1 MLSNT
6 LNPTKNTFLDLAEKN
21 YENLVEA
28 LTNNSFANASSNPKP
43 ASPPSSSIFL
53 NPYTQSYIFRIEE
66 SDTYHNSTEDVYP
79 SDL

>member
-1 MLSNT
+1 MIMLSNT

-43 ASPPSSSIFL
+43 ASPPSSS
-53 NPYTQSYIFRIEE
+53 
-66 SDTYHNSTEDVYP
+66 NS
-79 SDL
+79 